1 MFLLTFRVTS
11 VRAMPG
17 VYRLYYP
24 SRRVGEAVTTSCWIR
39 MDFNCRSDR
48 RHVACVFQRQAFLR
62 RINGRVGGFNQ
73 VNQSLRWFVDNFAL
87 LADWRAALS
96 RVIKF
101 REALLM
107 SEHDYEQKNRVL
119 HLRDFANHLRLGYG
133 VASKGNRA
141 VLDPIERD
149 VPQHLVV
156 LLDPVESERSRR
168 SMETLLTSGPHGDG
182 LSLSPARETI

>member
-73 VNQSLRWFVDNFAL
+73 VNQSLRWFVDNFVV
-87 LADWRAALS
+87 LADWRATLS
-96 RVIKF
+96 RVVKF
-101 REALLM
+101 REVLLM
-107 SEHDYEQKNRVL
+107 SESGHEQETRVL
-119 HLRDFANHLRLGYG
+119 HLRDFADRPRLDNGA
-133 VASKGNRA
+133 ASRRNRA
-141 VLDPIERD
+141 VLDLIERD
-149 VPQHLVV
+149 VAQHLMV
-156 LLDPVESERSRR
+156 LLDPVESTRSGRF
-168 SMETLLTSGPHGDG
+168 METLLTSEPQVDG
-182 LSLSPARETI
+182 LSLSPVRETM